1 MTDAVQDLLA
11 FLDASP
17 SPYHAVATARRRLE
31 ADGYAEIAE
40 TDRWELAAGDRCTVV
55 RGDGTVAA
63 FEVGSA
69 DPALA
74 GFRVIGAHTDSPNLR
89 VRPNAD
95 AAAEGY
101 ARLRVEPYG
110 GALLHTWMDRDLSLA
125 GRVRI
130 DDGDGLRTAL
140 VDFER
145 PLLRVPNLAIHLYRE
160 LREEGLQ
167 LNPQKH
173 LLPVVGLDDNGGGFE
188 SLLAAELERQGTT
201 GSVLGYDLM
210 TYDAQPA
217 TLVGAGEEFVASGRL
232 DNLASCHAALAALAA
247 AGPSEATRVVV
258 LYDHEEVGSRSE
270 RGAAGPFL
278 LDLLARICDSVS
290 SEPQAAA
297 RAAARSTLV
306 SADMAHAV
314 HPNYADRHEPG
325 HKPVIGRGPVVK
337 TNANLSYA
345 TDGRTAA
352 DFARLCRDA
361 GIEPQQFAVRAD
373 MPCGSTIGPISAARA
388 GLATVDVGSPMLSM
402 HSAREMAGAA
412 DVEPMIRVLTAFF
425 DA

>member
-1 MTDAVQDLLA
+1 M
-11 FLDASP
+11 
-17 SPYHAVATARRRLE
+17 
-31 ADGYAEIAE
+31 
-40 TDRWELAAGDRCTVV
+40 V

-167 LNPQKH
+167 PVSYTH
-173 LLPVVGLDDNGGGFE
+173 LTLPTN
-188 SLLAAELERQGTT
+188 R
-201 GSVLGYDLM
+201 
-210 TYDAQPA
+210 
-217 TLVGAGEEFVASGRL
+217 
-232 DNLASCHAALAALAA
+232 
-247 AGPSEATRVVV
+247 
-258 LYDHEEVGSRSE
+258 EV
-270 RGAAGPFL
+270 
-278 LDLLARICDSVS
+278 
-290 SEPQAAA
+290 
-297 RAAARSTLV
+297 
-306 SADMAHAV
+306 
-314 HPNYADRHEPG
+314 
-325 HKPVIGRGPVVK
+325 
-337 TNANLSYA
+337 
-345 TDGRTAA
+345 
-352 DFARLCRDA
+352 
-361 GIEPQQFAVRAD
+361 
-373 MPCGSTIGPISAARA
+373 
-388 GLATVDVGSPMLSM
+388 
-402 HSAREMAGAA
+402 
-412 DVEPMIRVLTAFF
+412 
-425 DA
+425 